1 MERELRSVNEALQL
15 KGERRRSVSVSTPT
29 VPAEATIL
37 KRVRFL
43 STNGD
48 SSEFY
53 FEILFFI
60 LEMKVGHY
68 LKGSKYSMA
77 LTIFSFHRM

>member
-1 MERELRSVNEALQL
+1 MKKTRQELLRRKEELERELRSVNEALQL

-29 VPAEATIL
+29 VPAEATLL

-48 SSEFY
+48 SSEF
-53 FEILFFI
+53 
-60 LEMKVGHY
+60 
-68 LKGSKYSMA
+68 
-77 LTIFSFHRM
+77 